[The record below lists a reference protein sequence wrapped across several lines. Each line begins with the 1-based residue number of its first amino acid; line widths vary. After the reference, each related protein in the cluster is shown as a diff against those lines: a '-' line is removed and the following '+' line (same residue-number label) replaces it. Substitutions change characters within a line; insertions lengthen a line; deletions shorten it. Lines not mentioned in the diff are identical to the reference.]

1 MTTLKKTL
9 MSVAV
14 VLTTFIAVPSR
25 AQQATG
31 TIQGKANDEVGAPI
45 KDGEVRLTPDLSA
58 APEARKYPFVFK
70 TDANGNYKGEG
81 IPAGTQYNVVLFRQN
96 KSVDFVSDPNNVQ
109 VAVPQSWKA
118 GEAKTIDFDMSR
130 PAFINALPPERK
142 KEVEEFRAKNAAA
155 NNANK
160 VIGQL
165 NNTLKT
171 VRADLTA
178 AAPPAYS
185 DVSKDVDLM
194 KQATDAKPDES
205 ILWME
210 YGDALKVQGDHYA
223 HDDATQHKLV
233 TSDDQAMKSYSD
245 AVDAFKKAA
254 DLNAAS
260 KKPVP
265 ADQAVA
271 YNQIGNVLATEK
283 KTPDAVAAF
292 DKAATL
298 DPTKAGMYYNNEA
311 AILANNNATTEAG
324 AAADKAIAA
333 DPNRADPYYIKGQ
346 SLIGKSTLV
355 NGKLTPPPGCVEAY
369 QKYLELAPDG
379 KFAPTVKEVLASLGQ
394 TVVNKYKA
402 TGKK

>member
-14 VLTTFIAVPSR
+14 VLTTFIAIPSR
-25 AQQATG
+25 AQQTG
-31 TIQGKANDEVGAPI
+31 TIQGKASDEIGSPV
-45 KDGEVRLTPDLSA
+45 KDGEVRLTPDLTA
-58 APEARKYPFVFK
+58 APEARKYPFAFK

-81 IPAGTQYNVVLFRQN
+81 IPVGTQFNVILFRQG
-96 KSVDFVSDPNNVQ
+96 KSVDFISDPSNVQ
-109 VAVPQSWKA
+109 VAIPETWKA
-118 GEAKTIDFDMSR
+118 GETKTLDFDMSR
-130 PAFINALPPERK
+130 PAFINALSPERK
-142 KEVEEFRAKNAAA
+142 KEIEEFKAKNSAAS
-155 NNANK
+155 NANK
-160 VIGQL
+160 VVAQL
-165 NNTLKT
+165 NTTLKT

-185 DVSKDVDLM
+185 DVSKDVDMM

-210 YGDALKVQGDHYA
+210 YGDALKVQGDHFA

-233 TSDDQAMKSYSD
+233 TGDDQAMKSYSD

-271 YNQIGNVLATEK
+271 YNQIGNVLATQK

-292 DKAATL
+292 DKAASL

-333 DPNRADPYYIKGQ
+333 DPNRPDPYYIKGQ

-355 NGKLTPPPGCVEAY
+355 NGKLTAPPGCIEAY

-394 TVVNKYKA
+394 TVTNKYRA
-402 TGKK
+402 PGKK